1 MKRDQTMET
10 TTVPMRKFE
19 VQDDT
24 GRRYNVTR
32 YVWMVNI
39 APEGEATKVWRETG
53 ELFMTDNG
61 DFLRVLPDGRFEVE
75 GTGTLVRSVRSE
87 ASGSH

>member
-1 MKRDQTMET
+1 MET
-10 TTVPMRKFE
+10 TTVPMRQFE

-24 GRRYNVTR
+24 GRRYRVTR
-32 YVWMVNI
+32 YVWLVNI

-61 DFLRVLPDGRFEVE
+61 GFLERQPDGSYEVD
-75 GTGTLVRSVRSE
+75 GTKTIVRAVRSE

>member
-1 MKRDQTMET
+1 MET

-19 VQDDT
+19 VQDDS

-32 YVWMVNI
+32 YVWMVNV
-39 APEGEATKVWRETG
+39 APEGETTKVWRETG

-75 GTGTLVRSVRSE
+75 GTGTLVRSVRPE
-87 ASGSH
+87 ATGSH

>member
-1 MKRDQTMET
+1 MET

-24 GRRYNVTR
+24 GRRYRVTR
-32 YVWMVNI
+32 YVWMVNV
-39 APEGEATKVWRETG
+39 APESESTKIWRETG

-61 DFLRVLPDGRFEVE
+61 GFLELHPDGSYEVD
-75 GTGTLVRSVRSE
+75 GTKTIVRAVRSE
-87 ASGSH
+87 ANGSH